1 MRKQFTESQIVSVL
15 KKHESG
21 ISARELAREAGVSE
35 ATIYNW
41 KAKYGGMEVADV
53 KRLKELE
60 AAHSEL
66 KKMYA
71 ELSIENRAI
80 KALLEKKF

>member
-60 AAHSEL
+60 AVHSEL

-71 ELSIENRAI
+71 QLSIEPL
-80 KALLEKKF
+80 KPYLKKSSNA

>member
-15 KKHESG
+15 KKLESG

-41 KAKYGGMEVADV
+41 KAKYGGMEVADI

>member
-15 KKHESG
+15 KKQESG
-21 ISARELAREAGVSE
+21 NSARELAREAGVSE

-71 ELSIENRAI
+71 ELSIEYRAI

>member
-1 MRKQFTESQIVSVL
+1 MRKQFTDSQIVSVL

-41 KAKYGGMEVADV
+41 KAKFGGMEVADV

>member
-1 MRKQFTESQIVSVL
+1 MRKQFTVSQIVSVL

-21 ISARELAREAGVSE
+21 ISARELAREAGVSQ
-35 ATIYNW
+35 ATIYNQ

-60 AAHSEL
+60 ATHSEL

-71 ELSIENRAI
+71 ELSIEYRAI

>member
-71 ELSIENRAI
+71 ELRIESL
-80 KALLEKKF
+80 KPYLKKSSNA